1 MLRRANWTC
10 VHLIS
15 RHTAAQNGSQRTNP
29 VAASVI
35 AVNYEWEQL
44 ADRVYRCRLPFLDVT
59 VGLVHGAAAVLLID
73 CGTTMAE
80 ARGIAED
87 VRELTGAEVTHLV
100 MTHHHFDHILGSGGF
115 PGAQTYA
122 TAPVA
127 EALSTGIDA
136 VRAYALQYGA
146 DSGDLD
152 RAIAAVRVPD
162 HVIWNADIDLG
173 DRSVDIDL
181 GDRSVDIDLSDR
193 SDDIDL
199 GDRSVRVEHVGR
211 GHTDH
216 DLIVVVPTSGPGP
229 VVFCGDLIEESADP
243 AIDDGSDVAAWP
255 QTLERVLAMGGD
267 HARYVPGHGAVVDAE
282 FVRRQRDWLAD
293 RT

>member
-15 RHTAAQNGSQRTNP
+15 RHTVAQNGSQRTNP

-59 VGLVHGAAAVLLID
+59 VGLVHGSAAVLLID
-73 CGTTMAE
+73 CGTTLAE
-80 ARGIAED
+80 ARGIAGD
-87 VRELTGAEVTHLV
+87 VRVLTGAEVTHLV

-162 HVIWNADIDLG
+162 HVIEN
-173 DRSVDIDL
+173 VDIDL
-181 GDRSVDIDLSDR
+181 GDR
-193 SDDIDL
+193 
-199 GDRSVRVEHVGR
+199 GVRVEHLGR

>member
-15 RHTAAQNGSQRTNP
+15 RHTVAQNGSQRTNP

-73 CGTTMAE
+73 CGTTLAE
-80 ARGIAED
+80 AHGIAED

-122 TAPVA
+122 AAPVA
-127 EALSTGIDA
+127 LALSTGIEA
-136 VRAYALQYGA
+136 VRASALQYGA
-146 DSGDLD
+146 DPGDVD

-173 DRSVDIDL
+173 DRSV
-181 GDRSVDIDLSDR
+181 
-193 SDDIDL
+193 DIDL

>member
-1 MLRRANWTC
+1 
-10 VHLIS
+10 
-15 RHTAAQNGSQRTNP
+15 
-29 VAASVI
+29 
-35 AVNYEWEQL
+35 VNYEWEQL
-44 ADRVYRCRLPFLDVT
+44 ADRVYRCRLSFLDVT

-73 CGTTMAE
+73 CGTTLAE

-122 TAPVA
+122 AAPVA
-127 EALSTGIDA
+127 LALSSGVDT

-146 DSGDLD
+146 DPGDLD

-162 HVIWNADIDLG
+162 HVIWNVDIDLG

-181 GDRSVDIDLSDR
+181 GDRSV
-193 SDDIDL
+193 
-199 GDRSVRVEHVGR
+199 RVEHLGR

-267 HARYVPGHGAVVDAE
+267 GARYVPGHGAVVNAE

-293 RT
+293 RARATTNR

>member
-73 CGTTMAE
+73 CGTTLAE

-115 PGAQTYA
+115 PGVQTYA
-122 TAPVA
+122 AAPVA

-146 DSGDLD
+146 DPGDLD

-162 HVIWNADIDLG
+162 HVIEN
-173 DRSVDIDL
+173 V
-181 GDRSVDIDLSDR
+181 
-193 SDDIDL
+193 DIDL
-199 GDRSVRVEHVGR
+199 GDRSVRVEHLGR

-255 QTLERVLAMGGD
+255 QTLERVLAIGGD
-267 HARYVPGHGAVVDAE
+267 DARYVPGHGAVVNAE

-293 RT
+293 RARATTNR